1 MAQISFGRLIADAR
15 KARDLTQEEV
25 AAVLGM
31 TRANYSQIE
40 TGARK
45 EVLSPEVAT
54 KLARLL
60 NAEAACKDYN
70 DGCHDG
76 ARRVYA
82 ARVSEQAATAFRVR
96 APGLPL
102 PDHDGFNQ
110 LRIILQKAR
119 DYDRCEEI
127 CRVAH
132 EQGWAGRWEVRRP
145 KGSTTSKPVTRPS

>member
-1 MAQISFGRLIADAR
+1 LAQISFGRLIADAR

-60 NAEAACKDYN
+60 NLDMLILHKLAAS
-70 DGCHDG
+70 HSPP
-76 ARRVYA
+76 VP
-82 ARVSEQAATAFRVR
+82 R
-96 APGLPL
+96 AGGGSWRPPL
-102 PDHDGFNQ
+102 P
-110 LRIILQKAR
+110 
-119 DYDRCEEI
+119 
-127 CRVAH
+127 
-132 EQGWAGRWEVRRP
+132 
-145 KGSTTSKPVTRPS
+145 